1 MEGAAKNISIILII
15 LTIAF
20 GGYYLYVQKSATDLT
35 ASPEGQLM
43 VQDMLV
49 RTQVFI
55 ERSQELDRIALDLS
69 ILEDERFRSLK
80 VFSKPVKE
88 QPVGRPDPFA
98 EATARASE

>member
-1 MEGAAKNISIILII
+1 MEGAAKNISIILIV

-20 GGYYLYVQKSATDLT
+20 GGYYIYVQKAATDLT
-35 ASPEGQLM
+35 ASPEGQQM
-43 VQDMLV
+43 VQDMLAH
-49 RTQVFI
+49 TQVFI
-55 ERSQELDRIALDLS
+55 ERSQELDQIAFDIS

-88 QPVGRPDPFA
+88 QPAGRTDPFA